1 MSNLLT
7 LPAALRVRL
16 DGLSPWLAP
25 LGLRLL
31 LAYEFGEAGLEKLR
45 GENWFGGVQSKFPFP
60 FNHVDPELSW
70 WLATWAE
77 LGAAA
82 LLVVGLFTR
91 FAAYSLLMLTFVA
104 TAAVHW
110 PSEWSSLAQ
119 LWQGY
124 AIRNTGAGN
133 FKLPLMFVL
142 MLLPLVLGGAGRL
155 SLDALIARRLPAAGP
170 ARADGAAWA
179 LVGLGLGLPIAML
192 FPTLGLG
199 LMALGALAAVLA
211 GGDFW
216 REISRGWSIQ

>member
-1 MSNLLT
+1 MTILQT
-7 LPAALRVRL
+7 LPAALRSRL
-16 DGLSPWLAP
+16 DGLGPWLAP
-25 LGLRLL
+25 LGLRLI

-45 GENWFGGVQSKFPFP
+45 GENWFAGVQSKFPFP

-82 LLVVGLFTR
+82 LLVAGLFTR
-91 FAAYSLLMLTFVA
+91 FAAYSLLVLTFVA

-124 AIRNTGAGN
+124 AIRNVGAGN
-133 FKLPLMFVL
+133 FKLPMLFAL

-155 SLDALIARRLPAAGP
+155 SLDALIARWLPAAGAP
-170 ARADGAAWA
+170 RVDRVAWA
-179 LVGLGLGLPIAML
+179 LAGLGLGLPVAMQ

-199 LMALGALAAVLA
+199 LMALGLGLAVLA

-216 REISRGWSIQ
+216 RELKRG

>member
-1 MSNLLT
+1 MNVLHAF
-7 LPAALRVRL
+7 PAALRARL
-16 DGLSPWLAP
+16 DGLGPWLAP
-25 LGLRLL
+25 LGLRLI

-60 FNHVDPELSW
+60 FKHVDPELSW

-82 LLVVGLFTR
+82 LLVAGLCTR
-91 FAAYSLLMLTFVA
+91 FAAYSLLVLTFVA

-110 PSEWSSLAQ
+110 PAEWSSLAQ

-124 AIRNTGAGN
+124 AIRNTGHGN
-133 FKLPLMFVL
+133 FKLPLLFAL

-155 SLDALIARRLPAAGP
+155 SLDALLARWLPAAGEP
-170 ARADGAAWA
+170 RADRAAWA
-179 LVGLGLGLPIAML
+179 LGGLGLGLPIAML

-199 LMALGALAAVLA
+199 LMALGAVLA
-211 GGDFW
+211 LLAGHRFQ
-216 REISRGWSIQ
+216 RELGSG

>member
-1 MSNLLT
+1 MNVLHT
-7 LPAALRVRL
+7 LAAALRARL
-16 DGLSPWLAP
+16 DGLDPWLAP
-25 LGLRLL
+25 LGLRLI

-60 FNHVDPELSW
+60 FNHVDPDVSW

-82 LLVVGLFTR
+82 LLVAGLFTR
-91 FAAYSLLMLTFVA
+91 FAAYSLLVLSFVA

-110 PSEWSSLAQ
+110 PAEWSSLAQ

-124 AIRNTGAGN
+124 AIRNSGAGN
-133 FKLPLMFVL
+133 FKLPLLFAL

-155 SLDALIARRLPAAGP
+155 SLDALIARWLPAAGEP
-170 ARADGAAWA
+170 RADRAAWA
-179 LVGLGLGLPIAML
+179 LGGLGLGLPIAML

-199 LMALGALAAVLA
+199 LMALGLALSVLA
-211 GGDFW
+211 SRGVW
-216 REISRGWSIQ
+216 RELSPG